1 MKSYYLYLLL
11 FAAFIGTM
19 CSSSK
24 KTQAETA
31 SGKLEIPVQPIAKD
45 TFLLPELPATMTNPD
60 DRARFLSMHYWD
72 RFDFSNETLITRPEI
87 TEQAFVDY
95 VNILNYISDEDAK
108 KSLRNT
114 LDKAEANKA
123 MYTHFASLFDKYYY
137 GPNSPFRNEKL
148 YIPVLRQLVKSSLL
162 DNEVK
167 SRYEF
172 QLSMTLKN
180 QVGTKA
186 SNFDYTDASGKTS
199 GMYSIQS
206 DYLILMFSNPGCP
219 TCAAAIRSMRLSA
232 GINNA
237 LKRNTPDRTMLTI
250 MTLYL
255 ENDMDE
261 WRAHLP
267 ELPAQWINAYDKGM
281 TITKKR
287 LYDVQA
293 TPTIYLLDK
302 DKKVILKDT
311 SVEMLQ
317 QFFASVN

>member
-1 MKSYYLYLLL
+1 MKFYLLYFL
-11 FAAFIGTM
+11 LLSAFIGPA
-19 CSSSK
+19 CSTSK
-24 KTQAETA
+24 KTQADA
-31 SGKLEIPVQPIAKD
+31 PVGKPEMPQPLAKD
-45 TFLLPELPATMTNPD
+45 TFLLPEMPETMTDPE

-72 RFDFSNETLITRPEI
+72 RFDFTNERLITRPEV

-95 VNILNYISDEDAK
+95 VNILNYVSTDDAK
-108 KSLRNT
+108 NSLNYT
-114 LDKAEANKA
+114 LGKAASNKA

-137 GPNSPFRNEKL
+137 GPNSPFRNEGL
-148 YIPVLRQLVKSSLL
+148 YIPVLEQLVKSSLL

-172 QLSMTLKN
+172 QLSIALKN
-180 QVGTKA
+180 QIGTRA
-186 SNFDYTDASGKTS
+186 ANFDYTVASGKTS
-199 GMYSIQS
+199 DLYSLQS
-206 DYLILMFSNPGCP
+206 DYVILMFSNPGCP
-219 TCAAAIRSMRLSA
+219 TCAAAIRSMRLSE
-232 GINNA
+232 GINSAMN
-237 LKRNTPDRTMLTI
+237 RNSANRTMLTI

-255 ENDMDE
+255 ENDLNE
-261 WRAHLP
+261 WLAHLP

-281 TITKKR
+281 VITKKR

-317 QFFASVN
+317 QFFASAN